1 MGQVVKS
8 RSFLTELIIVIVFFM
23 IGSIIIVRLFVE
35 ASNMSRDSKE
45 ITELSILSEKIEAE
59 ITGNSYTATDDEAL
73 QLEINK
79 VLSKVGFNDSKEIY
93 LDENFEMSDD
103 SKYYGRIEY
112 AIDSSRKYSKIISFK
127 ITYFYNGENEEIYTL
142 SFNKLLKGGSNDE
155 K

>member
-1 MGQVVKS
+1 MGQVVRS

-59 ITGNSYTATDDEAL
+59 ITGNSYTETDDEAL